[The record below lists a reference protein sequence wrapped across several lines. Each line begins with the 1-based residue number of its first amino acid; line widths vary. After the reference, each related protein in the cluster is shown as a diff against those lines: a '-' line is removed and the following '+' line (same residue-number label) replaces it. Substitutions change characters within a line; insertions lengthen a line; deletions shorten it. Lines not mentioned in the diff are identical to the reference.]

1 MKQRKHL
8 PVYVTVLALLICS
21 SLGLF
26 SCAPQPP
33 LKPSSGK
40 VTETKE
46 SAEPAAPE
54 EPEDATVFKPV
65 PEEHAR
71 PDDRIL
77 VEDISPSSLL
87 EVLSG
92 QALKFVLQEE
102 YKDALFIYNQAL
114 ALIRSDVMVDDTLE
128 LNLIA
133 AVESLLSQT
142 PPTDIEQFMEIRNL
156 TLPRSLLLYW
166 LGVNLA
172 LEGRFSQSK
181 DVLGT
186 FLTRFPDH
194 PYAVETREL
203 LAAVNNAV
211 FKRHTIGCLL
221 PLSGKY
227 AVFGQR
233 ALTGIQLAIHEM
245 SEKYGR
251 KFNMIIFDTQADP
264 EIAAQ
269 GVIELYEKNV
279 AAILGPL
286 LNIDQAGAQAQKLKI
301 PLIALTQKHEFPL
314 KRDYL
319 FANFIT
325 PQMQVQTLGAYLFGQ
340 LGLTKAACLYPDE
353 RYGKTYMDLFWD
365 VADEYN
371 VRIMGVEAY
380 NGKDTDF
387 TEPIQK
393 LTGAFYPVPEF
404 LQPEEIDPET
414 GEVINV
420 DTSKADKTSNA
431 RRDSREDEP
440 EVKIDF
446 QALFIPDS
454 PATVNM
460 ILPQLAFNDA
470 VDIFLV
476 GTNLW
481 HSKRLLEGAKGYNSN
496 AVIADGFFSSSQHP
510 AVQTFTEKFEALFD
524 EKPRFLEAIAYDNA
538 SLLLTFAMDETV
550 DSREALKDT
559 MTGKRIYE
567 GVTGNTI
574 FDGNGVSHRPLF
586 LMTIQKSKFIEIS
599 R

>member
-1 MKQRKHL
+1 MKLIKHL
-8 PVYVTVLALLICS
+8 PVYTTIIVLVICS
-21 SLGLF
+21 CLGLF

-33 LKPSSGK
+33 VKPSSEE
-40 VTETKE
+40 VTEIKE
-46 SAEPAAPE
+46 PSEISE
-54 EPEDATVFKPV
+54 SRESVDVRVFLPV
-65 PEEHAR
+65 PEAHAKA
-71 PDDRIL
+71 DDRIL

-87 EVLSG
+87 EVLSD
-92 QALKFVLQEE
+92 QALKFVLQQE

-128 LNLIA
+128 LNLLS

-142 PPTDIEQFMEIRNL
+142 PSADIEQFMDIENL

-166 LGVNLA
+166 LGVNFA
-172 LEGRFSQSK
+172 LEGQFSLSK
-181 DVLGT
+181 NALDT

-194 PYAVETREL
+194 PYASETREL
-203 LAAVNNAV
+203 LEAVNNSI

-233 ALTGIQLAIHEM
+233 ALTGIQLAIQEM
-245 SEKYGR
+245 SEKYGQ
-251 KFNMIIFDTQADP
+251 KFNMVIFDTQADP
-264 EIAAQ
+264 EIAAK
-269 GVIELYEKNV
+269 GVTELYAKNV

-314 KRDYL
+314 KGDYL

-325 PQMQVQTLGAYLFGQ
+325 PQMQVKTLGAYLFGH
-340 LGLTKAACLYPDE
+340 LGLKKVACLYPDE

-365 VADEYN
+365 VADDYN
-371 VRIMGVEAY
+371 AQIMGVEAY

-393 LTGAFYPVPEF
+393 LTGAFYPLPEF
-404 LQPEEIDPET
+404 LQPEEVDPET
-414 GEVINV
+414 GEIIESQE
-420 DTSKADKTSNA
+420 DTPSNS
-431 RRDSREDEP
+431 RRDPREDEP
-440 EVKIDF
+440 EVEIDF

-454 PATVNM
+454 PTTVNM

-481 HSKRLLEGAKGYNSN
+481 HSKRLIEGAKGYYSN

-510 AVQTFTEKFEALFD
+510 AVQAFTGKFEALFD

-538 SLLLTFAMDETV
+538 ALLLTFAMDETV
-550 DSREALKDT
+550 DSREALKEM

-574 FDGNGVSHRPLF
+574 FDENGVSHRPLF
-586 LMTIQKSKFIEIS
+586 LVTIQKNQFVEIS